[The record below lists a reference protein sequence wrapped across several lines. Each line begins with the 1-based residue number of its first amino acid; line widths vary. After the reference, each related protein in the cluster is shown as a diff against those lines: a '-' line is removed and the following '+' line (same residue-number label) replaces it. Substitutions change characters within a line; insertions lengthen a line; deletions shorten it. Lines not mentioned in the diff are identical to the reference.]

1 MRKFITYASVGF
13 IGYVIGFY
21 EYKYK
26 SQKELLENLIE
37 KSRKALLEN
46 LKESE

>member
-13 IGYVIGFY
+13 IGYVIGLY

-26 SQKELLENLIE
+26 FQKALLEILIE
-37 KSRKALLEN
+37 KSQKEQ
-46 LKESE
+46 KESE

>member
-1 MRKFITYASVGF
+1 MKKFITYASVGF
-13 IGYVIGFY
+13 VGYVIGFY

-26 SQKELLENLIE
+26 FQKALLENLIE
-37 KSRKALLEN
+37 KAKKE

>member
-13 IGYVIGFY
+13 VGYVIGFY

-26 SQKELLENLIE
+26 FKKALLENLIE
-37 KSRKALLEN
+37 KAKKE

>member
-26 SQKELLENLIE
+26 FQKALLENLIE
-37 KSRKALLEN
+37 KAQKEQ
-46 LKESE
+46 KESE